1 MSPTVRT
8 PEEILAS
15 RVDDGAGFRTRFQ
28 ATLHM
33 GSWSLRG
40 GYLQRRQQPLDQ
52 ARVEEG
58 RIVHRVALRVKDAE
72 GNPVALLVE
81 QPELGPE
88 LDPVVA
94 Y

>member
-8 PEEILAS
+8 PEETLAS
-15 RVDDGAGFRTRFQ
+15 RMDDGTGFRTRFQ

-33 GSWSLRG
+33 GSWSSRG
-40 GYLQRRQQPLDQ
+40 GCLQRRQQPLDQ
-52 ARVEEG
+52 SRVEEG
-58 RIVHRVALRVKDAE
+58 RTAHRVALRVKDAE
-72 GNPVALLVE
+72 PHPVALLVE

-88 LDPVVA
+88 LDLVVV